1 MGQDHREMPG
11 VCGERAERTV
21 LWSWVLGKGCGRS
34 WEPPGEVPTWLQDIW
49 GDVRGRD
56 TSQKYSMVLCV
67 PGGQDCLANIFLVV
81 NVGRWE
87 VEIKESCLAH
97 ESPHPVMT
105 DEEGGRAL
113 GREMLSQEGKREV
126 KGCNLGY
133 FLLPASPSR

>member
-1 MGQDHREMPG
+1 MQEAQGIKTG
-11 VCGERAERTV
+11 F
-21 LWSWVLGKGCGRS
+21 LW
-34 WEPPGEVPTWLQDIW
+34 
-49 GDVRGRD
+49 
-56 TSQKYSMVLCV
+56 
-67 PGGQDCLANIFLVV
+67 LAHG